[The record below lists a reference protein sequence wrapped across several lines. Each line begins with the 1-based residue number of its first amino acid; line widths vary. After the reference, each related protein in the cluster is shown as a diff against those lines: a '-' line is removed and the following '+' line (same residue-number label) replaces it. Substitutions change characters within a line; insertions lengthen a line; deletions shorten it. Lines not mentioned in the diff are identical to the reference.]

1 MTKAVEET
9 IVSTNPVRIGVV
21 GVGGMGGRHARN
33 LAREVAAAKVTAVMD
48 VDVTTLAKVGDEC
61 GADLRFSDAN
71 ALIAHADVDAVL
83 IAAPD
88 RFHADLA
95 KRCIAAGKP
104 VLCEKPLATT
114 AAEARTVIDAEVAG
128 GKRLVQLGFMREY
141 DPAHVAVKR
150 ICDSGELGR
159 VLVFRGMHNGLSD
172 GRPRTIEDVITNS
185 AIHDIHSARWLMD
198 EEIVRVYASV
208 IPAAADRPDTARFV
222 FVQLHFADGA
232 LGLVDCNV
240 DSGYGY
246 EVDVQITGERGMAET
261 NSLCSAGVRQSNSR
275 RQWVEDNWLQ
285 RFDTAYV
292 AEVREWVNSIVHAQP
307 SGPSA
312 WDGYVSMLVADACI
326 RSAKSGAAVDIEIP
340 ARPEI
345 YG

>member
-1 MTKAVEET
+1 M
-9 IVSTNPVRIGVV
+9 STNPVRIGVV

-33 LAREVAAAKVTAVMD
+33 LAREVAAAKVVAVMD
-48 VDVTTLAKVGDEC
+48 VDAANLDKVGDEC

-71 ALIAHADVDAVL
+71 ALIDHPDVDAVL

-88 RFHADLA
+88 RFHAELA

-128 GKRLVQLGFMREY
+128 GRRLVQLGFMREY

-159 VLVFRGMHNGLSD
+159 VLVFRGMHNGLGD
-172 GRPRTIEDVITNS
+172 GRARTIEDVITNS

-198 EEIVRVYASV
+198 DEIVRVYASV
-208 IPAAADRPDTARFV
+208 VPAAADRSDTARFV
-222 FVQLHFADGA
+222 FVQLHFAGGA

-240 DSGYGY
+240 DAGYGY
-246 EVDVQITGERGMAET
+246 EVDVQMTGERGMAET
-261 NSLCSAGVRQSNSR
+261 NSLRSAGVRQSNNR
-275 RQWVEDNWLQ
+275 GQWVEDDWLQ

-292 AEVREWVNSIVHAQP
+292 VEVREWVDSIVHTRP
-307 SGPSA
+307 NGPSA

-326 RSAKSGAAVDIEIP
+326 RSAKSGGVVDVESVEMP
-340 ARPEI
+340 DI
-345 YG
+345 YR

>member
-1 MTKAVEET
+1 M
-9 IVSTNPVRIGVV
+9 STNPVRIGVV

-33 LAREVAAAKVTAVMD
+33 LAREVAAAKVVAVMD
-48 VDVTTLAKVGDEC
+48 VDAANLAQVGDEC

-71 ALIAHADVDAVL
+71 ALIDHADVDAVL

-88 RFHADLA
+88 RFHAELA

-128 GKRLVQLGFMREY
+128 GRRLVQLGFMREY

-159 VLVFRGMHNGLSD
+159 VLVFRGMHNGLGD
-172 GRPRTIEDVITNS
+172 GRARTIEDVITNS

-198 EEIVRVYASV
+198 DEIVRVYTSAV
-208 IPAAADRPDTARFV
+208 PAAADCPDTARFV
-222 FVQLHFADGA
+222 FVQLHFAGGT

-246 EVDVQITGERGMAET
+246 EVDVQMTGERGIAET
-261 NSLCSAGVRQSNSR
+261 NSLRSAGVRQSNNCGR
-275 RQWVEDNWLQ
+275 WVEDDWLQ

-292 AEVREWVNSIVHAQP
+292 VEVREWVDSIVYARP

-312 WDGYVSMLVADACI
+312 WDGYISMLVADACI
-326 RSAKSGAAVDIEIP
+326 RSAKSGAAVDVDVLEM
-340 ARPEI
+340 PEL
-345 YG
+345 YK